1 MSSNNSTSSTTNTN
15 PPTSTVVNIPISN
28 TDNNTDT
35 DNTTTDTGSEWNERT
50 IRLLINQRKYR
61 NREYYEIIG
70 CSRRNY
76 WKSIARRINREAGTN
91 FTENKCKRKFNNLV
105 SHYYVSKHKKICL
118 LYLLI
123 LIFLNI

>member
-28 TDNNTDT
+28 TDTNTDT
-35 DNTTTDTGSEWNERT
+35 DNTTTDTGSEWNERS

-70 CSRRNY
+70 RSRRNY
-76 WKSIARRINREAGTN
+76 WESIARRINREAGTN
-91 FTENKCKRKFNNLV
+91 FTGNKCKRKFNNLV
-105 SHYYVSKHKKICL
+105 SHYYVSKL
-118 LYLLI
+118 VLI
-123 LIFLNI
+123 

>member
-28 TDNNTDT
+28 TDTNTDT
-35 DNTTTDTGSEWNERT
+35 DNTMTDTGSEWNERS

-70 CSRRNY
+70 RSRRNY
-76 WKSIARRINREAGTN
+76 WESIARRINREAGTN
-91 FTENKCKRKFNNLV
+91 FTGNKCKRKFNNLV
-105 SHYYVSKHKKICL
+105 SHYYVSKL
-118 LYLLI
+118 VLI
-123 LIFLNI
+123 

>member
-28 TDNNTDT
+28 TDTNTDT
-35 DNTTTDTGSEWNERT
+35 DNTTTDTGSEWNERS

-70 CSRRNY
+70 RSRRNY
-76 WKSIARRINREAGTN
+76 WESIARRINREAGTN
-91 FTENKCKRKFNNLV
+91 FTGNKCKRKFNNLV
-105 SHYYVSKHKKICL
+105 SYYYVSKL
-118 LYLLI
+118 VLI
-123 LIFLNI
+123 

>member
-28 TDNNTDT
+28 TDTNTDT

-70 CSRRNY
+70 RSRRNY
-76 WKSIARRINREAGTN
+76 WESIARRINREAGTN
-91 FTENKCKRKFNNLV
+91 FTGNKCKRKFNNLV
-105 SHYYVSKHKKICL
+105 SHYYVSKL
-118 LYLLI
+118 VLI
-123 LIFLNI
+123 

>member
-28 TDNNTDT
+28 TDTNTDT
-35 DNTTTDTGSEWNERT
+35 DNTTTDTGSEWNERS

-70 CSRRNY
+70 RSRRNY

-91 FTENKCKRKFNNLV
+91 FTGNKCKRKFNNLV
-105 SHYYVSKHKKICL
+105 SHYYVSKL
-118 LYLLI
+118 VLI
-123 LIFLNI
+123 